1 MTEIPGELDR
11 DVLPYRYYF
20 DEGIGHTYYNL
31 AMTASLPSINSFI
44 STIHPSVMEFYD
56 AIGIGRGTWTNAGT
70 DGLPE
75 LLSARY
81 IVSAV
86 EQPDDTYISTFTN
99 DNGQEMYYYENERA
113 LPIGFAYDT
122 YMTKSQFEQID
133 PQLRAMVMLTTLVV
147 DLSLIHI

>member
-70 DGLPE
+70 DGLPGAFVRT
-75 LLSARY
+75 LY
-81 IVSAV
+81 CVSC
-86 EQPDDTYISTFTN
+86 
-99 DNGQEMYYYENERA
+99 
-113 LPIGFAYDT
+113 
-122 YMTKSQFEQID
+122 
-133 PQLRAMVMLTTLVV
+133 
-147 DLSLIHI
+147 